1 MKQLCDGCD
10 LHEAVF
16 RLGLSHPKPRFV
28 NRENL
33 LPSYILMLLI
43 GSATPIGSMGGSIA
57 YPRLK
62 PWVTSAQPLCGYHP
76 ETIQLRSEHPE
87 KYHLQPQSQNR
98 HTI

>member
-16 RLGLSHPKPRFV
+16 RLGLSHPKPRSV

-43 GSATPIGSMGGSIA
+43 GSATHMGS
-57 YPRLK
+57 R
-62 PWVTSAQPLCGYHP
+62 
-76 ETIQLRSEHPE
+76 
-87 KYHLQPQSQNR
+87 
-98 HTI
+98 